1 MLAGLPSPHPSLH
14 ILDWGQGPSFADGP
28 LLTPHPFP
36 PQRTARGW
44 PQFSACQR
52 IRSKGNVKHS
62 RHCVLELGKLSAP
75 QFTLLSETP
84 SLTTEQSPRGPGPRH
99 CSPSRAAHPRGD
111 PPLSLQPQTPC
122 QHSLWLLTSSLLTSS
137 CLFPSSRVGRRP
149 EEHTSP
155 GRGTGTKGGEVQA
168 FFRDRE
174 NQKAPLFPS
183 SLCEALAYEGLV
195 QEVMGSGEGVDV
207 R

>member
-111 PPLSLQPQTPC
+111 PPLSSSHRLPANTP
-122 QHSLWLLTSSLLTSS
+122 SG
-137 CLFPSSRVGRRP
+137 SSRLPCSPPPVSFPLPELEGGQRSTPLREEGQGQREVKSRLFLGTERIRRHP
-149 EEHTSP
+149 FFPPHFVRP
-155 GRGTGTKGGEVQA
+155 WLMKGWSRRSWAQA
-168 FFRDRE
+168 
-174 NQKAPLFPS
+174 K
-183 SLCEALAYEGLV
+183 V
-195 QEVMGSGEGVDV
+195 
-207 R
+207 